1 MSGTEWLSVPVGPT
15 GARWVTRS
23 VRRTVVVAV
32 HTIVSGQRLLD
43 VVGLVESDREVQVVF
58 TTPPDVFHGGVE
70 SFLRQI
76 GALTIPWQ
84 QAVTEHFDLVLAAA
98 HGSLHELR
106 GPVMILPH
114 GAGFAKHVPRSDT
127 SCGSGERSVYGL
139 GADHLLWNGRLI
151 PASIVLSHEAQLE
164 LLAQQCPEAVDAALV
179 AGDPSY
185 DRLRVS
191 LPARAGYRAALEV
204 SDERR
209 LVVVTSTWGRHGLL
223 SRRMSLLSRLTRQL
237 DPRRY
242 QLAVL
247 AHPAA
252 WFGHGKRQLHAWLT
266 DERAAGVRLI
276 EPEVDWRAVII
287 AADHVI
293 GDHGSATT
301 YAASIGTPILHV
313 DLPTDEIDHG
323 SPNWYVGST
332 APRFDATKPIEPQL
346 EHAAARRPDDWAEA
360 VTARLTSRPLQ
371 SHRLLREEMYRLL
384 GLPVPGRHRAI
395 EPIPMPW
402 LDGAC
407 RYA

>member
-1 MSGTEWLSVPVGPT
+1 MNATGWLSVPVGPN

-43 VVGLVESDREVQVVF
+43 VVGLVESDREVQVVY

-114 GAGFAKHVPRSDT
+114 GAGFAKQVPRSDIARGT
-127 SCGSGERSVYGL
+127 GERTVYGL

-151 PASIVLSHEAQLE
+151 PTSIVLSHDAQLE
-164 LLAQQCPEAVDAALV
+164 LLAQQCPEAMDAALV

-191 LPARAGYRAALEV
+191 VRLRADYRTALGV
-204 SDERR
+204 SDDRR
-209 LVVVTSTWGRHGLL
+209 LVVVTSTWGREGLL
-223 SRRMSLLSRLTRQL
+223 SRRMGMLSRLTRQL

-247 AHPAA
+247 VHPAA
-252 WFGHGKRQLHAWLT
+252 WFGHGRRQLHAWLT

-287 AADHVI
+287 AADYVI

-313 DLPTDEIDHG
+313 DLPTNEIDHD
-323 SPNWYVGST
+323 SPHWYVGAT
-332 APRFDATKPIEPQL
+332 APRFVQTKPIEPQL
-346 EHAAARRPDDWAEA
+346 EEVAARRPNDWARA
-360 VTARLTSRPLQ
+360 VSGRLTSRPLQ
-371 SHRLLREEMYRLL
+371 SHRLLRAEMYRLL
-384 GLPVPGRHRAI
+384 GLPAPGRHRAI
-395 EPIPMPW
+395 EPVPMPW